1 MVRFCNHFTRQRP
14 EELIY
19 LGVICFALL
28 CIFIGN
34 KRFPVSCVLQWLDLS
49 VLVLYN
55 FSWSVYGMGDVAE
68 AFPYS
73 TISQVVLEVLVWCS
87 LCPVGS
93 VRNQVGLLF

>member
-1 MVRFCNHFTRQRP
+1 
-14 EELIY
+14 
-19 LGVICFALL
+19 
-28 CIFIGN
+28 
-34 KRFPVSCVLQWLDLS
+34 
-49 VLVLYN
+49 
-55 FSWSVYGMGDVAE
+55 MGDVAE